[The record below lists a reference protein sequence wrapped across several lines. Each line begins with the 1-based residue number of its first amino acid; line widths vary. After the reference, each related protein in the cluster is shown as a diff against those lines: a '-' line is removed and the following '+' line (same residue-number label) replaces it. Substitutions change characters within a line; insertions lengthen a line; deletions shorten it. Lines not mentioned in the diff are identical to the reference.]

1 MAFGESW
8 HRALWELCAG
18 DAKKLQYARE
28 HKFHHAI
35 TTAQLPPSL
44 TEFNFFTAS
53 LHLSLLHL
61 LFLQLLNISLT
72 GYPQLHLTRHFS
84 HNHILSSPMAG
95 SSSTPDPWLNPFP
108 TGKGWVAMLFGSA
121 RGDQDLFLDYMK
133 IATRYNSADVLV
145 DAADL
150 VQKKATPQEK
160 KCMQQSYGNKG
171 KGILPIDTLLWA
183 MREAESSDDGQRKQ
197 WEAHRYV
204 APTQAA
210 TDVAVQEEDDD
221 DDLQIVA
228 PPAEQARRRPP
239 PIIVIDEDDEEEE
252 VQKQTDPRQI
262 KQIMRRSARLAN
274 PKDEQ

>member
-1 MAFGESW
+1 
-8 HRALWELCAG
+8 
-18 DAKKLQYARE
+18 
-28 HKFHHAI
+28 
-35 TTAQLPPSL
+35 
-44 TEFNFFTAS
+44 
-53 LHLSLLHL
+53 
-61 LFLQLLNISLT
+61 
-72 GYPQLHLTRHFS
+72 
-84 HNHILSSPMAG
+84 
-95 SSSTPDPWLNPFP
+95 
-108 TGKGWVAMLFGSA
+108 MLFGSA

-133 IATRYNSADVLV
+133 IATRYNSADGLV

-160 KCMQQSYGNKG
+160 KCMQQSYGTKG
-171 KGILPIDTLLWA
+171 KGILPINTLLWA
-183 MREAESSDDGQRKQ
+183 MREAESSDDGQRKR

-210 TDVAVQEEDDD
+210 TDVAVQEEDD

-239 PIIVIDEDDEEEE
+239 PIIVIDKDDEEEE